1 PCAGIA
7 PKCMNGG
14 APNPRNCSKCICPFG
29 YGGTLCEKRRAGCGR
44 VYEATTK
51 WNSRTIT
58 VGDAT
63 VKGIRDTYTTCNDWI
78 TAPADKKI
86 QIRVTALRKVDCENG
101 CWRSSIEPKVMSDK
115 AIISPRICCPG
126 QLNQVLTSRINPT
139 PVVTYSLQLAS
150 TFTYQYRYV

>member
-14 APNPRNCSKCICPFG
+14 APNPRNCSRCICPFG

-44 VYEATTK
+44 VFEATTK

-78 TAPADKKI
+78 TDLLSWTTESSAHEPH
-86 QIRVTALRKVDCENG
+86 QSNTG
-101 CWRSSIEPKVMSDK
+101 CHI
-115 AIISPRICCPG
+115 
-126 QLNQVLTSRINPT
+126 
-139 PVVTYSLQLAS
+139 
-150 TFTYQYRYV
+150 